1 VRGFS
6 WVAGFLLLLASR
18 ALAQAP
24 LPLELAWN
32 APSECPTGDDVRA
45 ELGRIANVK
54 SGLSLRRLIAR
65 VEVGR
70 RNNTYIAVLRTEH
83 DGRVGQRQLEAA
95 SCPTLVRSVTLVL
108 ALAFGAG
115 VEVRDVA
122 PDESNNA
129 GGGRQIKANTPQPS
143 AASSPQPSAASS
155 PQPSAAMDPHSTA
168 TSAPPAF
175 ENAATTDEDR
185 DERSQLGAET
195 GDATD
200 AADANESESRRGPKL
215 NLSLVAG
222 AQFGVL
228 PSVALAAGL
237 GVELETLRFSL
248 GVRVLLMPGV
258 TKDLPATPSDSGGA
272 AEPSEA
278 DPTTASNATVAAR
291 FAAFGAELRGCALF
305 PFDAVTFAACA
316 ALETAAIRGTTD
328 EAANIRADA
337 AIAPRYAVGA
347 GVAVD
352 WPRAT
357 TFRLRFEANLA
368 IALNRPRFEIEN
380 LASAFVAPR
389 WSPRVAAGLVV
400 TP

>member
-1 VRGFS
+1 MRGFS

-24 LPLELAWN
+24 LPLELTWT
-32 APSECPTGDDVRA
+32 APRECPTGDDVRA
-45 ELGRIANVK
+45 ELARIANVK
-54 SGLSLRRLIAR
+54 NGLSLRPLIAR
-65 VEVGR
+65 VDVGR
-70 RNNTYIAVLRTEH
+70 RNTTYIAVLRTEH
-83 DGRVGQRQLEAA
+83 DGRAGQRQLEAA

-122 PDESNNA
+122 PNESSNE
-129 GGGRQIKANTPQPS
+129 GGRQIKPGTPQPS
-143 AASSPQPSAASS
+143 AASGAQPA
-155 PQPSAAMDPHSTA
+155 A
-168 TSAPPAF
+168 TSPPAAL
-175 ENAATTDEDR
+175 ENAAANDEAR
-185 DERSQLGAET
+185 DDPSQLAAET
-195 GDATD
+195 AD
-200 AADANESESRRGPKL
+200 AAAANESESRRGAKL
-215 NLSLVAG
+215 NLSLLAG

-228 PSVALAAGL
+228 PSAALAAGPGL
-237 GVELETLRFSL
+237 ELETQRFSL
-248 GVRVLLMPGV
+248 GVRALLMPGM
-258 TKDLPATPSDSGGA
+258 TKDLPATPSESGGA

-278 DPTTASNATVAAR
+278 VPTTESNASVAAR
-291 FAAFGAELRGCALF
+291 FAALGAEVRGCALF
-305 PFDAVTFAACA
+305 PFEAVTFAACGSFE
-316 ALETAAIRGTTD
+316 LAAIRGTTD
-328 EAANIRADA
+328 EAASIRADA

-389 WSPRVAAGLVV
+389 WSPRIAAGVVV

>member
-1 VRGFS
+1 MRGFS

-32 APSECPTGDDVRA
+32 APPECPTGDDVRA

-54 SGLSLRRLIAR
+54 SGLSLRRLVAR
-65 VEVGR
+65 VDIGR

-83 DGRVGQRQLEAA
+83 EGRVGQRQLEAA

-129 GGGRQIKANTPQPS
+129 GSGRQIKANTPQPS
-143 AASSPQPSAASS
+143 AA
-155 PQPSAAMDPHSTA
+155 MDPQSTA

-175 ENAATTDEDR
+175 ENAATTDEDQ

-195 GDATD
+195 GDAAD

-228 PSVALAAGL
+228 PSAALAAGL

-305 PFDAVTFAACA
+305 PFDAVTFAACTSF
-316 ALETAAIRGTTD
+316 EIAAIRGTTD

-389 WSPRVAAGLVV
+389 WSPRIAAGLVV